1 MFDKDSST
9 TFQMLVEKPSLVNE
23 LKYTE
28 AVIHETLRLFP
39 IGVVV
44 RDPPAGQ

>member
-1 MFDKDSST
+1 MFAKDSST
-9 TFQMLVEKPSLVNE
+9 TFQMLLEKPNLINE

-39 IGVVV
+39 IGIVV
-44 RDPPAGQ
+44 RDPPVGQ